1 MQNKWI
7 AILDFGS
14 QYTQHIARR
23 VRAQQVYSEI
33 LRFDTPAEALRA
45 RKPAGIILSGGPD
58 SVFAE
63 GARLCDPAIFELGI
77 PAAVVGGI
85 LGACWAG
92 LLLAWGKVHRP
103 SKTSRSGGCP

>member
-1 MQNKWI
+1 MTASERVMRSI
-7 AILDFGS
+7 AIGAAVLGAGGAAAGLV
-14 QYTQHIARR
+14 IGLM
-23 VRAQQVYSEI
+23 VYPPTVW
-33 LRFDTPAEALRA
+33 F
-45 RKPAGIILSGGPD
+45 
-58 SVFAE
+58 
-63 GARLCDPAIFELGI
+63 AIFELGI